1 MEVVKMI
8 LSTFL
13 SMSLLL
19 NVPIKAT
26 PEHILPPP
34 KIEKLYTSIPEKS
47 GWISIP
53 EGIKEITFY
62 VEAQNTDTVL
72 FWLMPTGTGP
82 DAYNQRKL
90 IGYDINDDR
99 DNKFSLTWKI
109 PEPLLDHL
117 QVQALGLEEIANE
130 WLSIYSLP

>member
-8 LSTFL
+8 LNALLF
-13 SMSLLL
+13 MSLLL
-19 NVPIKAT
+19 NVPAKANID
-26 PEHILPPP
+26 HILPPP
-34 KIEKLYTSIPEKS
+34 KIEKFYTSIPEEN
-47 GWISIP
+47 GWVNVP
-53 EGIKEITFY
+53 NDTKEITFY

-82 DAYNQRKL
+82 EAYNERKL
-90 IGYDINDDR
+90 IGYDINNDG

-109 PEPLLDHL
+109 PEPLLVHL
-117 QVQALGLEEIANE
+117 EVQALGLDEIAHE

>member
-1 MEVVKMI
+1 MI
-8 LSTFL
+8 LNVFL
-13 SMSLLL
+13 SISLML
-19 NVPIKAT
+19 NVPIKPDT
-26 PEHILPPP
+26 SHILPPP
-34 KIEKLYTSIPEKS
+34 KIVKFYTSIAEKD
-47 GWISIP
+47 GWVNVT
-53 EGIKEITFY
+53 KDTQEITFY

-90 IGYDINDDR
+90 IGYDINDDG